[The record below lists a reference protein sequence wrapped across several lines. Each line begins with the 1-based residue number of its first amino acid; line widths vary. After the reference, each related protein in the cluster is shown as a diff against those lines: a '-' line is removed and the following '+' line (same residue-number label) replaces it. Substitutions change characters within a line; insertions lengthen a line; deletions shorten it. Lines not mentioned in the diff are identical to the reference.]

1 MKVKERLE
9 GLKKEFC
16 ELETSLKL
24 FPDLEEHRDRWET
37 IRLCTP
43 SINKLTD
50 DVEIRHSCGCCA
62 DASLQAWP
70 FKLIQGTYIY
80 SKPTCFFIGQQND
93 YGYGEI
99 PDPNWQDK
107 LKEADIPQMVIDKI
121 QAYLDNNPPIYDEDE
136 DEDEEDEDYED

>member
-9 GLKKEFC
+9 KLEKEFSG
-16 ELETSLKL
+16 LETSFKL
-24 FPDLEEHRDRWET
+24 FPDIEEHRDRWET

-121 QAYLDNNPPIYDEDE
+121 QAYLDNNPPIYE
-136 DEDEEDEDYED
+136 EDEEYEDYED